1 MKKVAFCLVENEKGR
16 VLMVRRAYGSKKGK
30 WSLPG
35 GFVDRGE
42 RRDQAARRE
51 VKEETGIIVELT
63 YRLFTSRSKESA
75 IFAGKQVGGEL
86 RYQRKECLDVRWWD
100 LGKIELSELAFGG
113 DRKAILMWRGMK
125 AGQVEPEYDLRG
137 FRG

>member
-16 VLMVRRAYGSKKGK
+16 VLMIRRAYGSKKGK

-63 YRLFTSRSKESA
+63 YRLFTSRSKPQSTEKMSVA
-75 IFAGKQVGGEL
+75 VLLKG
-86 RYQRKECLDVRWWD
+86 
-100 LGKIELSELAFGG
+100 
-113 DRKAILMWRGMK
+113 
-125 AGQVEPEYDLRG
+125 
-137 FRG
+137 